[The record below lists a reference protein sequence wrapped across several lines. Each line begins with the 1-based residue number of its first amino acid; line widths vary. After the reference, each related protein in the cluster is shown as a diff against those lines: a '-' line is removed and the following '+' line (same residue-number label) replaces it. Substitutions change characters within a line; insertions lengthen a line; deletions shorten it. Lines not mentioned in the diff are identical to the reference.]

1 MRARA
6 IKDRAI
12 RSADV
17 RIREFMYTT
26 PNRIMSIEI
35 MDIMNIEDISTQAA
49 TWPVELILRNAVNFS
64 SLEFVADW
72 WRERSAELFS
82 FEAQKIHST
91 AVENSSVCRI
101 L

>member
-1 MRARA
+1 
-6 IKDRAI
+6 
-12 RSADV
+12 
-17 RIREFMYTT
+17 
-26 PNRIMSIEI
+26 
-35 MDIMNIEDISTQAA
+35 MNIEDISTQAA

-82 FEAQKIHST
+82 FEAQKVHST

-101 L
+101 LRVSEVQISAVTRVTVVR